1 MALFLRTHRRG
12 RFTAAIAAAGVAA
25 LGLVACTVDEGGDP
39 QRNQAEQEERIEPVF
54 SVEDGEEGVD
64 VLDPVRVSVDASAG
78 EALEEVVM
86 TNEEGREVEGELA
99 EGGAAW
105 ASTEPLGYGR
115 TYTVA
120 ATVDG
125 DTVQRSFTTVVPD
138 IQANVSVAP
147 AEGAVVGVGQTIA
160 VRFGVPVVD
169 RVAAQDMIEV
179 TAEPPV
185 EGAFFWLSDY
195 EVRWRPAEFW
205 DPGTSVQVKV
215 NAYGRELGG
224 NDYGAA
230 DAATS
235 FTIGDRVVAIA
246 DDATKTM
253 TIERNGE
260 PEMSMPISM
269 GNDRWLTP
277 NGVYIIGEQHE
288 DMVMDSTTYGL
299 SLEDGGYKTPVKY
312 ATQMSY
318 SGIYVHGAPWSVW
331 AQGSQNTSHGCI
343 NVSIPNAKWFQEHT
357 KRGDVVIV
365 KNTKGEVL
373 SGYDGLGDWNIP
385 WERWKAGNADR
396 SDQ

>member
-12 RFTAAIAAAGVAA
+12 RFTAALAAAGVAA
-25 LGLVACTVDEGGDP
+25 LGLAACAVDEGGDP
-39 QRNQAEQEERIEPVF
+39 QRTRAEQEERIEPVF
-54 SVEDGEEGVD
+54 SVEDGEENVD
-64 VLDPVRVSVDASAG
+64 VLDPVRVSVDAAAG

-160 VRFGVPVVD
+160 VRFGVPVAD

-179 TAEPPV
+179 IADPPV

-205 DPGTSVQVKV
+205 DPGTAVQVKV
-215 NAYGRELGG
+215 NAYGRELGD

-235 FTIGDRVVAIA
+235 FTIGDRVVAVA

-260 PEMSMPISM
+260 AEMSMPISM